1 MSPIGGQTEIVIP
14 DNERQ
19 ARALAEASDDAMQ
32 MKKWPRIV
40 LDNIRADV
48 ERLSIPPP
56 TWQPGEDRMASLR
69 QWDAHREATQ
79 GIVEINWR
87 AWLSRPPTASDLV
100 QGCRAIRS
108 LIDLQLVEPHFHKH
122 ATNIKALSLTEAGAA
137 AARELTSASEV
148 SA

>member
-1 MSPIGGQTEIVIP
+1 
-14 DNERQ
+14 
-19 ARALAEASDDAMQ
+19 MQ

-56 TWQPGEDRMASLR
+56 TWQPGEDRMASHR
-69 QWDAHREATQ
+69 AWDAHREAKL
-79 GIVEINWR
+79 GIVEIDWR
-87 AWLSRPPTASDLV
+87 SWLSRPPTASDLV

-108 LIDLQLVEPHFHKH
+108 LIDLQLVRAHFHKH

-137 AARELTSASEV
+137 VATELAAEGKTK
-148 SA
+148 